1 MLILLLEE
9 GRVRLASKNNQR
21 LFLKA
26 RLRFAECEP
35 IRLETERLQ
44 GKHRNMIHMIIWKS
58 VGKGKI
64 IFLPLPPFE
73 NIFYGFYLL
82 NFLGKIKEFLE
93 EKYQK
98 EFKKFPFHV
107 LYLIFFPIHQKLVY
121 PPMGGGG

>member
-58 VGKGKI
+58 VGKR
-64 IFLPLPPFE
+64 IFQESRMGVVIVSFIVEEGIGNGALL
-73 NIFYGFYLL
+73 FYLEGD
-82 NFLGKIKEFLE
+82 N
-93 EKYQK
+93 
-98 EFKKFPFHV
+98 
-107 LYLIFFPIHQKLVY
+107 
-121 PPMGGGG
+121 

>member
-44 GKHRNMIHMIIWKS
+44 GKHRIMIHMIIWKS

-64 IFLPLPPFE
+64 ISPPS
-73 NIFYGFYLL
+73 Y
-82 NFLGKIKEFLE
+82 
-93 EKYQK
+93 
-98 EFKKFPFHV
+98 
-107 LYLIFFPIHQKLVY
+107 
-121 PPMGGGG
+121 GGGGVKSKNIHP

>member
-44 GKHRNMIHMIIWKS
+44 GKHRIMIHMIIWKS

-98 EFKKFPFHV
+98 EF
-107 LYLIFFPIHQKLVY
+107 
-121 PPMGGGG
+121 